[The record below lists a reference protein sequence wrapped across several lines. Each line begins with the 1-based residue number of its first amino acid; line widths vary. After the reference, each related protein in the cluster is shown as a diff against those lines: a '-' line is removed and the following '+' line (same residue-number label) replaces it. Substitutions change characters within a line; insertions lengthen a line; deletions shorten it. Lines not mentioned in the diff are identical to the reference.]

1 MEDIV
6 KYICHCCGRL
16 CFTFLICH
24 VFKSYIEVFLEIIK
38 LTNFKNHLQMCK
50 YYGKN
55 IDFDKLLNN
64 IDFHGHI
71 INDKSYMKFVSM
83 LNKIK
88 ESFIV
93 SHLAFTQ
100 IFQLKG
106 YGQYDMH
113 GNVVNASTF
122 LNFVQK
128 LLP

>member
-1 MEDIV
+1 MHLNHTL
-6 KYICHCCGRL
+6 K
-16 CFTFLICH
+16 FLL
-24 VFKSYIEVFLEIIK
+24 KIIK
-38 LTNFKNHLQMCK
+38 ITNFKNHLQMCR
-50 YYGKN
+50 YCGKN

-64 IDFHGHI
+64 IHLHSHI
-71 INDKSYMKFVSM
+71 INNKSSMKFVSM
-83 LNKIK
+83 LNKKK

-113 GNVVNASTF
+113 GHLVNAPTN
-122 LNFVQK
+122 LNLMQK

>member
-1 MEDIV
+1 
-6 KYICHCCGRL
+6 
-16 CFTFLICH
+16 
-24 VFKSYIEVFLEIIK
+24 
-38 LTNFKNHLQMCK
+38 MCK
-50 YYGKN
+50 YCGKN

-64 IDFHGHI
+64 IDLHGHI

-113 GNVVNASTF
+113 GNVVNASTN